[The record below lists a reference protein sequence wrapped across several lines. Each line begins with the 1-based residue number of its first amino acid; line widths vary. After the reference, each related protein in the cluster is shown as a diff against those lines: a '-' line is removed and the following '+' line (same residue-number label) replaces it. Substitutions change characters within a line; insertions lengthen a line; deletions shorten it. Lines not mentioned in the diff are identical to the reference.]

1 LSTEHAAGKSR
12 RQGGRKQGKPVVVGD
27 ALRKLTGSLGITTRL
42 SEYDVLT
49 GWDRIVGEQ
58 IARVSTAERI
68 EHGILYVGVRSAAWR
83 NELTMR
89 RQEIL
94 ERIHRTTG
102 RKVVREIRFR

>member
-1 LSTEHAAGKSR
+1 MSMEHAAGKSR
-12 RQGGRKQGKPVVVGD
+12 RQGGRRHGKPVAVGD

-68 EHGILYVGVRSAAWR
+68 EHGILYVGVRSAPWR

-94 ERIHRTTG
+94 ERIHRATG
-102 RKVVREIRFR
+102 RKVIREIRFR

>member
-1 LSTEHAAGKSR
+1 MNMEHAAGKAR
-12 RQGGRKQGKPVVVGD
+12 RQGARRVGRAVPLGE
-27 ALRKLTGSLGITTRL
+27 ALRRLTGSLGITSRL
-42 SEYDVLT
+42 SEYEVLT
-49 GWDRIVGEQ
+49 GWERIVGEQ

-68 EHGILYVGVRSAAWR
+68 EHGILYVGVRSAVWR

>member
-1 LSTEHAAGKSR
+1 LSTEPAAEKPR
-12 RQGGRKQGKPVVVGD
+12 RRGGRRLGKPVPVGEV
-27 ALRKLTGSLGITTRL
+27 LRKLSGSLGIATKL
-42 SEYDVLT
+42 SEYEVLT
-49 GWDRIVGEQ
+49 GWDQIVGEQ

-94 ERIHRTTG
+94 ERIHRATG

>member
-1 LSTEHAAGKSR
+1 
-12 RQGGRKQGKPVVVGD
+12 VGE
-27 ALRKLTGSLGITTRL
+27 ALRKLTGSLGITAKL
-42 SEYDVLT
+42 SEYEVLT

-68 EHGILYVGVRSAAWR
+68 DHGILYVAVRSAAWR

-89 RQEIL
+89 RLEIL
-94 ERIHRTTG
+94 DLVHRTVG